1 MKDGTEIILYT
12 SINAPIQIV
21 FDCARSI
28 DIHQLSTAKTN
39 EKAIAGR
46 TSGLCEL
53 GDEVTWRAKHFGFYQ
68 NLSSKITKLKA
79 PYYFQDCMV
88 KGAFSFI
95 KHDHFF
101 EEKDSFIE
109 MKDVFSYGV
118 PYQIFGKLFNRI
130 ILKKYMIALLT
141 ERNRI
146 IKEVAEQSFA
156 IPPFVQ
162 NNKLTIKPTNQTS
175 SKY

>member
-1 MKDGTEIILYT
+1 MEDGKGKRKDGTELVLIT

-68 NLSSKITKLKA
+68 TLSSKITKLKA
-79 PYYFQDCMV
+79 PFYFQDCMV

-101 EEKDSFIE
+101 EESNGVTE
-109 MKDVFSYGV
+109 MKDVFTYGV
-118 PYQIFGKLFNRI
+118 PYGIFGKLFNTI
-130 ILKKYMIALLT
+130 ILKEYMIALLT
-141 ERNRI
+141 ERNRV
-146 IKEVAEQSFA
+146 IKEVAEEHFV
-156 IPPFVQ
+156 IPINCHSDFGG
-162 NNKLTIKPTNQTS
+162 I
-175 SKY
+175 

>member
-1 MKDGTEIILYT
+1 MTEIVLLT

-39 EKAIAGR
+39 EKAVAGKM
-46 TSGLCEL
+46 SGLCEL
-53 GDEVTWRAKHFGFYQ
+53 GDEVTWRAKHFGIYQ
-68 NLSSKITKLKA
+68 HLSSKITKLKA
-79 PYYFQDCMV
+79 PFYFQDCMI

-101 EEKDSFIE
+101 EEKEGITL

-118 PYQIFGKLFNRI
+118 PYGIFGKLFNKI
-130 ILKKYMIALLT
+130 ILRKYMIALLT
-141 ERNRI
+141 ERNRV
-146 IKEVAEQSFA
+146 IKEVTE
-156 IPPFVQ
+156 
-162 NNKLTIKPTNQTS
+162 KE
-175 SKY
+175 YR

>member
-1 MKDGTEIILYT
+1 MEDGKGKMEDETEIVLHI
-12 SINAPIQIV
+12 SINAPIQVV

-53 GDEVTWRAKHFGFYQ
+53 GDEITWRAKHFGVYQ
-68 NLSSKITKLKA
+68 TLSSKITKLKA
-79 PYYFQDCMV
+79 PYHFQDCML

-101 EEKDSFIE
+101 EETNGVTE
-109 MKDVFSYGV
+109 MKDVFAYAV
-118 PYQIFGKLFNRI
+118 PYGILGKLFNKI
-130 ILKKYMIALLT
+130 VLKKYMTTFLKD
-141 ERNRI
+141 RNRV
-146 IKEVAEQSFA
+146 IKEIAERQ
-156 IPPFVQ
+156 
-162 NNKLTIKPTNQTS
+162 
-175 SKY
+175 

>member
-1 MKDGTEIILYT
+1 MEDGIGKMEDGTEIVLLT
-12 SINAPIQIV
+12 SIKAPIQIV

-53 GDEVTWRAKHFGFYQ
+53 GDEVTWRAKHFGIYQ
-68 NLSSKITKLKA
+68 TLSSKITKLKA
-79 PYYFQDCMV
+79 PFYFQDCMV

-101 EEKDSFIE
+101 EETNGVTE
-109 MKDVFSYGV
+109 MKDVFTYGV
-118 PYQIFGKLFNRI
+118 PYGIFGKLFNKL
-130 ILKKYMIALLT
+130 ILKNYMLDLIM
-141 ERNRI
+141 ERNRV
-146 IKEVAEQSFA
+146 IKEVAEKEFHS
-156 IPPFVQ
+156 
-162 NNKLTIKPTNQTS
+162 T
-175 SKY
+175 

>member
-1 MKDGTEIILYT
+1 MENGKGKMENGTEIVLHT

-46 TSGLCEL
+46 TNGLCEL
-53 GDEVTWRAKHFGFYQ
+53 GDEVTWRAKHFGIYQ
-68 NLSSKITKLKA
+68 TLSSRITKLKA
-79 PYYFQDCMV
+79 PFYFQDCMI

-101 EEKDSFIE
+101 EENNGITV
-109 MKDVFSYGV
+109 MKDVFAYGV
-118 PYQIFGKLFNRI
+118 PYGIFGNFFNRI

-141 ERNRI
+141 ERNRV
-146 IKEVAEQSFA
+146 IKEVAEKTLSFRGA
-156 IPPFVQ
+156 R
-162 NNKLTIKPTNQTS
+162 NL
-175 SKY
+175 

>member
-1 MKDGTEIILYT
+1 MTEIVLIT

-53 GDEVTWRAKHFGFYQ
+53 DDEVTWRAKHFGIYQ
-68 NLSSKITKLKA
+68 TLSSRITKLKA
-79 PYYFQDCMV
+79 PFYFQDCMV

-95 KHDHFF
+95 KHDHYFD
-101 EEKDSFIE
+101 ETNGITI
-109 MKDVFSYGV
+109 MRDVFAYGV
-118 PYQIFGKLFNRI
+118 PYWIFGKLFNKL
-130 ILKKYMIALLT
+130 ILKNYMIALLT
-141 ERNRI
+141 ERNRV
-146 IKEVAEQSFA
+146 IKEVAEKQPN
-156 IPPFVQ
+156 I
-162 NNKLTIKPTNQTS
+162 I
-175 SKY
+175 